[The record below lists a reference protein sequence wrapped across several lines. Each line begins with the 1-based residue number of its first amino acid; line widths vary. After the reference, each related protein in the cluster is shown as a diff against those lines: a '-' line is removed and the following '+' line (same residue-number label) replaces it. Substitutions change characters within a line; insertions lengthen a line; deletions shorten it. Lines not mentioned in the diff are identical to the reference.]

1 MVAAPEAAVGKEGTN
16 GDDTQ
21 VVVADFETSDDD
33 EPTNEE
39 KQTLRRGNELVYL

>member
-1 MVAAPEAAVGKEGTN
+1 VVAAPEAAVEKEGIN
-16 GDDTQ
+16 DDDTQ